1 MHSCVSRVRVMFSD
15 WRKLMRIS
23 RLDFDINWGVCNTLH
38 DNGETQGLSILSS
51 DLTGERH
58 RSTVAL
64 LLIFTNLCALNLR
77 VSNLS
82 ATFQSKP
89 RHPTSHITI
98 SHPLYKMEREYSSEY
113 IPVTVSWWCW
123 YGWAQC
129 AAGDS
134 ICNDILAI
142 DRLSG
147 ACISTL
153 TPHCHN
159 QSTVSGDDQ
168 SIMMFR
174 CSLVFIWEFLVGED
188 GYSYGEMRRCVLRC
202 RASSEV

>member
-1 MHSCVSRVRVMFSD
+1 MHSCVSRLQVMFSD

-23 RLDFDINWGVCNTLH
+23 RLDFDISSLGVCNTLH
-38 DNGETQGLSILSS
+38 DNGETQGLSILSC

-58 RSTVAL
+58 RFTVAP
-64 LLIFTNLCALNLR
+64 LLIFSNLCALNLR

-89 RHPTSHITI
+89 RHPASHITI

-129 AAGDS
+129 GAGDS

-147 ACISTL
+147 CL
-153 TPHCHN
+153 YHN
-159 QSTVSGDDQ
+159 TDTALPQPVNSVRRLLVNYDVQMFSCLDLRVSRWWRRIQLRRD
-168 SIMMFR
+168 
-174 CSLVFIWEFLVGED
+174 E
-188 GYSYGEMRRCVLRC
+188 EMCV
-202 RASSEV
+202 EM

>member
-1 MHSCVSRVRVMFSD
+1 MHSCVRRVRVMFSD

-58 RSTVAL
+58 RSTVAP

-98 SHPLYKMEREYSSEY
+98 SHPSVENIHLN
-113 IPVTVSWWCW
+113 IHPW
-123 YGWAQC
+123 QC
-129 AAGDS
+129 HGDAGMDGPS
-134 ICNDILAI
+134 VLLVIASVMTFLPLI
-142 DRLSG
+142 DCLG

-153 TPHCHN
+153 TPRCHN
-159 QSTVSGDDQ
+159 QSTVSVDDQ
-168 SIMMFR
+168 WSVNYDVQMFSCFHLR
-174 CSLVFIWEFLVGED
+174 VSRGWRRIQLRRDE
-188 GYSYGEMRRCVLRC
+188 EMCVK
-202 RASSEV
+202 

>member
-1 MHSCVSRVRVMFSD
+1 MHSCVCRVRVMFSD

-23 RLDFDINWGVCNTLH
+23 RLDFDISWGVCNTLH

-58 RSTVAL
+58 RSTVAP

-89 RHPTSHITI
+89 RHPAAHITI
-98 SHPLYKMEREYSSEY
+98 SHPSDCTQMEKEYSSEY

-142 DRLSG
+142 DRLSWCLYLNTDTALPQPVNSVRG
-147 ACISTL
+147 WSVNYDVQMFSCFHL
-153 TPHCHN
+153 R
-159 QSTVSGDDQ
+159 VSRGWRRIQLRRD
-168 SIMMFR
+168 
-174 CSLVFIWEFLVGED
+174 E
-188 GYSYGEMRRCVLRC
+188 EMCVK
-202 RASSEV
+202 